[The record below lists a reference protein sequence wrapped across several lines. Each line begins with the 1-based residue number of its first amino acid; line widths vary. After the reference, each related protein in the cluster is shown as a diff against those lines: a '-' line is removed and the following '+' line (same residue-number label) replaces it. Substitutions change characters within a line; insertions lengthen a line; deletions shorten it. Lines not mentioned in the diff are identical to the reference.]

1 MMPTNWPRRF
11 AELQKLDGAEW
22 DALYDKIVTEWRAEF
37 RAAFLDWAWRRGWRY
52 EDAHSWLDDGDLA
65 EDAYNEYHANFT
77 PQEAGEHA
85 VIECER
91 EIANS

>member
-37 RAAFLDWAWRRGWRY
+37 RAAFLDWLRKRDLFQCEGGWCELTEAW
-52 EDAHSWLDDGDLA
+52 DAPGPLVLPVEWWKSCPSA
-65 EDAYNEYHANFT
+65 
-77 PQEAGEHA
+77 
-85 VIECER
+85 
-91 EIANS
+91 